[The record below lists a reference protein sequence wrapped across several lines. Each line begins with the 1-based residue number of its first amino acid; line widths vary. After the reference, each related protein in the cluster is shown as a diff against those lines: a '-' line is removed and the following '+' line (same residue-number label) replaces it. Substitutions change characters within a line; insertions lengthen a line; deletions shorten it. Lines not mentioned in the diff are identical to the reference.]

1 MKRIRISLFVFV
13 LALASY
19 APVLGGQSNF
29 GLIQEANGLTLC
41 PDGSIAPC
49 HQVVERIS
57 FPPVTPRPFPSLITG
72 DVVPRL
78 NPTYIYNYTYNYT
91 NPRLQIPSQ
100 RRQPIRTTP
109 QRIPSPNKLP
119 PVTRKPTTNRF
130 TPSSNGAGQGM
141 DPALILGLI
150 ALFGG
155 VMFYIGH
162 RSSSLAIQSAS
173 GSSSSQQTELGN
185 DSGVENSA
193 SAREVSG
200 K

>member
-1 MKRIRISLFVFV
+1 MKRIRISLLVAV
-13 LALASY
+13 IALASY
-19 APVLGGQSNF
+19 SPVLVGQSGL
-29 GLIQEANGLTLC
+29 GLIQPANGLTLC

-49 HQVVERIS
+49 RQVVERLS
-57 FPPVTPRPFPSLITG
+57 FPPVTPRPFPNLITG

-100 RRQPIRTTP
+100 RRQPIRTNP
-109 QRIPSPNKLP
+109 QRIPSPNKLT
-119 PVTRKPTTNRF
+119 PVTRKPTTNQF
-130 TPSSNGAGQGM
+130 TPSSNSAGQGM
-141 DPALILGLI
+141 NPALILGLI

-162 RSSSLAIQSAS
+162 RSSSLATQSAS
-173 GSSSSQQTELGN
+173 GASSSQLTELDN
-185 DSGVENSA
+185 DSGIDNSA
-193 SAREVSG
+193 SAREVPG

>member
-1 MKRIRISLFVFV
+1 MNRIRIAFSIAALG
-13 LALASY
+13 LAFYSPA
-19 APVLGGQSNF
+19 LGGQSGF
-29 GLIQEANGLTLC
+29 GLIQAANGLTFC

-49 HQVVERIS
+49 RQVIERNS
-57 FPPVTPRPFPSLITG
+57 FPPVTPMPFPTAIIQPIA
-72 DVVPRL
+72 PRL
-78 NPTYIYNYTYNYT
+78 NPTNIYNYT

-100 RRQPIRTTP
+100 RRQPIRTNP
-109 QRIPSPNKLP
+109 QRIPSPNKLT
-119 PVTRKPTTNRF
+119 PVTRKPTTSQF

-162 RSSSLAIQSAS
+162 RSSSLATQSAS
-173 GSSSSQQTELGN
+173 GSSSSRQTELDN

-193 SAREVSG
+193 LAREVKG

>member
-1 MKRIRISLFVFV
+1 MNRIRIAFSIAALG
-13 LALASY
+13 LAFYSPA
-19 APVLGGQSNF
+19 LGGQSGF
-29 GLIQEANGLTLC
+29 GLIQAANGLTFC

-49 HQVVERIS
+49 RQVIERNS

-78 NPTYIYNYTYNYT
+78 NPTYIYI
-91 NPRLQIPSQ
+91 NPRLEIPSQ
-100 RRQPIRTTP
+100 RRQPIRTNP
-109 QRIPSPNKLP
+109 QRMPSPNKLT
-119 PVTRKPTTNRF
+119 PVTRKPTTSQF
-130 TPSSNGAGQGM
+130 TPSSNGAGQSM

-162 RSSSLAIQSAS
+162 RSSSLATQSAS
-173 GSSSSQQTELGN
+173 GSSSSRQTELDN
-185 DSGVENSA
+185 DSRVENSA
-193 SAREVSG
+193 SAREVKG